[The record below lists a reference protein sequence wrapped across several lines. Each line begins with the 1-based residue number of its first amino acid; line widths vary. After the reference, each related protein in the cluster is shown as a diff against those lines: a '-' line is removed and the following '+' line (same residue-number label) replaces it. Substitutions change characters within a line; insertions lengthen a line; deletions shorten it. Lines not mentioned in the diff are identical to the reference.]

1 MDITMCEGKNCDLS
15 ITCYRYTAT
24 PSKYIQSYF
33 TEAPIENGECE
44 YYYPDA
50 KERAKNLMKLKK
62 GYNEK
67 TKTKNS

>member
-1 MDITMCEGKNCDLS
+1 MDITMCDGKDCELKE
-15 ITCYRYTAT
+15 TCYRYTAT
-24 PSKYIQSYF
+24 PSNYRQSYF